1 MKCGIFYGV
10 VHAYILIQTAVGG
23 SVDVAQAIRAV
34 EGVLRVDAVTG
45 PYDVIAMVEARSVD
59 DLGKL
64 LLSQIQQIPNI
75 TRTLTCPIIHL

>member
-1 MKCGIFYGV
+1 V

-23 SVDVAQAIRAV
+23 SVAVAEAIRAV

-64 LLSQIQQIPNI
+64 VLSQIQQIPNI

>member
-1 MKCGIFYGV
+1 M

-23 SVDVAQAIRAV
+23 SVAVAEAIRAV

-64 LLSQIQQIPNI
+64 VLSQIQQIPNI

>member
-1 MKCGIFYGV
+1 M

-23 SVDVAQAIRAV
+23 SVNVADAIRAI

-45 PYDVIAMVEARSVD
+45 PYDVIAMVQARTVD

-64 LLSQIQQIPNI
+64 LLSQIQLIPDI